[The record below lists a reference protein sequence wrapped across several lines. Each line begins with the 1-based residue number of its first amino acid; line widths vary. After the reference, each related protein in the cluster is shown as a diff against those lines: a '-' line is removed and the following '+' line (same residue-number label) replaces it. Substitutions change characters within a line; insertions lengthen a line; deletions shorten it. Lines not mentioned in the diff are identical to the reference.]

1 MDTRLLAVLAL
12 LTTALVISPADYAA
26 PSPSSS
32 GSFVAH
38 EWGTFTS
45 VQGADGEQ
53 LWWDPLVT
61 TDLPDFVYDDA
72 SNNGAVVPVSR
83 PSGRAIKS
91 GTSARLR
98 METPVI
104 YFYSDVERA
113 VDVRVQFPKGQIT
126 EWYPQATRVG
136 GYQTA
141 KLDPAVLDRSM
152 IEWNGVKVL
161 APNTSETSADA
172 LIRAQNMRQGS
183 HYYAARA
190 TDANFLR
197 VTSPHARSGEEHER
211 DLFYRGIGTLPA
223 PLKVTLD
230 AEEQL
235 LAMATT
241 GTKPIESAFVLRIR
255 RGTMQ
260 YLPMGRLLPEH
271 GLAAMLDRVPFGE
284 LNEVRERAMADMV
297 GALTRAGLYEK
308 EARAMVDTWKDQW
321 FAEEGT
327 RVLYLLPRAWTDST
341 LPLQISPQPTSVVRV
356 MVGRAELLPL
366 SVERSLHDQIMAYTR
381 GDAAVRHAAVENTRR
396 LGLGRF
402 VLPALQKAWYRSEP
416 YDEKTSEAI
425 SQFIEELKRSS

>member
-1 MDTRLLAVLAL
+1 
-12 LTTALVISPADYAA
+12 
-26 PSPSSS
+26 
-32 GSFVAH
+32 
-38 EWGTFTS
+38 
-45 VQGADGEQ
+45 
-53 LWWDPLVT
+53 
-61 TDLPDFVYDDA
+61 
-72 SNNGAVVPVSR
+72 
-83 PSGRAIKS
+83 
-91 GTSARLR
+91 
-98 METPVI
+98 
-104 YFYSDVERA
+104 
-113 VDVRVQFPKGQIT
+113 
-126 EWYPQATRVG
+126 
-136 GYQTA
+136 
-141 KLDPAVLDRSM
+141 
-152 IEWNGVKVL
+152 
-161 APNTSETSADA
+161 
-172 LIRAQNMRQGS
+172 
-183 HYYAARA
+183 
-190 TDANFLR
+190 
-197 VTSPHARSGEEHER
+197 
-211 DLFYRGIGTLPA
+211 
-223 PLKVTLD
+223 
-230 AEEQL
+230 
-235 LAMATT
+235 
-241 GTKPIESAFVLRIR
+241 
-255 RGTMQ
+255 MQ